1 MNDGS
6 PDAGR
11 INWSNLLNA
20 PQGPYSGDGFFLPSQ
35 NLINAYQTDENG
47 LPMFNTFND
56 HDYDVI
62 VLMEINL

>member
-20 PQGPYSGDGFFLPSQ
+20 PQGPYSGDGFFLAKSKFDKCLS
-35 NLINAYQTDENG
+35 NRRKWFTDVQ
-47 LPMFNTFND
+47 
-56 HDYDVI
+56 YI
-62 VLMEINL
+62 

>member
-20 PQGPYSGDGFFLPSQ
+20 PQGPYSGDGFFLPIK
-35 NLINAYQTDENG
+35 LINAYQTDENG